1 MTCSIGWRA
10 KQNVRGNRAQR
21 IIFQETIG
29 TPCITCKVENLHR
42 EGKRVYVGVF
52 DMNQRLEKTRKVL
65 REKQHLK
72 KLIEED
78 ILELE
83 RDVQDLEEILNQCQP
98 TMQRS

>member
-1 MTCSIGWRA
+1 MMQ
-10 KQNVRGNRAQR
+10 KE
-21 IIFQETIG
+21 ETKKTI
-29 TPCITCKVENLHR
+29 CISCKVENLHR

-78 ILELE
+78 IRELE
-83 RDVQDLEEILNQCQP
+83 KDVQELEKMMNQCAP
-98 TMQRS
+98 SLQR